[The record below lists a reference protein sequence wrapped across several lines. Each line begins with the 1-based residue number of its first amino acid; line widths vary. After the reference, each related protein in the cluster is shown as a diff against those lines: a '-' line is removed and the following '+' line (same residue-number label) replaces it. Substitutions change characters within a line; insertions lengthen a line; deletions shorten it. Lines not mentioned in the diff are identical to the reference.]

1 MSTVV
6 IGANFGDEGKGLIT
20 DFEVRRR
27 GAKIVSRF
35 NGGAQAGHTVHA
47 GNKRYVFGH
56 ISSGTFAG
64 AITYLSSDFLVNP
77 LALLREAKALNEMG
91 ILNTDVAV
99 HADARVSTIYDM
111 VINGLI
117 ETARGDKRH
126 GSCGMGINETVTRHS
141 MGLQLTMRDLVS
153 RHFDLNAFFKQV
165 SDEWVPFR
173 LKQLNID
180 VHALPHSNMVD
191 ILRQDAKTHAEALRN
206 AVHASEMMT
215 VFDRDPVLSHSRV
228 VFEGAQGLALDEE
241 LGVYP
246 HVTRSR
252 TGLVGAIKAA
262 EEIQCN
268 ELNPVYVTRVY
279 LTRHGAGEL
288 AHEGEMICDQN
299 LNDRT
304 NVLNQWQGNFRYA
317 PLNLPQL
324 KRYIELDH
332 ARARMRKTS
341 VRIGNP
347 NLAVTC
353 LDQVGDKVR
362 MIAMNGVTVE
372 IPTTSAADYI
382 AHAIGINLS
391 HTSRGPSAGDV
402 TFHTINS

>member
-20 DFEVRRR
+20 DFETRRL
-27 GAKIVSRF
+27 GAKVVARF
-35 NGGAQAGHTVHA
+35 NGGAQAGHTVVD
-47 GNKRYVFGH
+47 GDKRYVFGH
-56 ISSGTFAG
+56 LSSGTFTG
-64 AITYLSSDFLVNP
+64 ATTYLSSDFIVNP
-77 LALLREAKALNEMG
+77 LALEKEIDDMRKMG
-91 ILNTDVAV
+91 VVPDIVAA
-99 HADARVSTIYDM
+99 HEHARVSTIYDM
-111 VINGLI
+111 LMNGIL
-117 ETARGDKRH
+117 ETSRGDKRH
-126 GSCGMGINETVTRHS
+126 GSCGMGINETVTRHA
-141 MGLQLTMRDLVS
+141 MGPTLSIRDLTS
-153 RHFDLNAFFKQV
+153 RHFDLGAFFKEV
-165 SDEWVPFR
+165 AEVWVPFR
-173 LKQLNID
+173 LQQLGLGMAHIND
-180 VHALPHSNMVD
+180 TCRQ
-191 ILRQDAKTHAEALRN
+191 ILREDPRAHAKVLKNCVVNIAP
-206 AVHASEMMT
+206 
-215 VFDRDPVLSHSRV
+215 VFENYPILSGQPV

-241 LGVYP
+241 LGTYP

-262 EEIQCN
+262 EEMQCQ

-288 AHEGEMICDQN
+288 AHEGEKICDHD
-299 LNDRT
+299 LVDRT

-324 KRYIELDH
+324 KRFIELDY
-332 ARARMRKTS
+332 ARAKLRKTC
-341 VRIGNP
+341 VRIGKP

-372 IPTTSAADYI
+372 IPTSSAAEYI
-382 AHAIGINLS
+382 AHAIDVNLS

-402 TFHTINS
+402 TFHIINS

>member
-20 DFEVRRR
+20 DFETRRT
-27 GAKIVSRF
+27 GAGVVARF
-35 NGGAQAGHTVHA
+35 NGGAQAGHTVVD
-47 GNKRYVFGH
+47 GDKRHVFGH
-56 ISSGTFAG
+56 LSSGVFAG
-64 AITYLSSDFLVNP
+64 AGTYLSSDFLVNP
-77 LALLREAKALNEMG
+77 LALQREAKALNAMG
-91 ILNTDVAV
+91 VLNTGVAA
-99 HADARVSTIYDM
+99 HAYARVSTIYDM
-111 VINGLI
+111 VINGLV
-117 ETARGDKRH
+117 ETARADKRH

-141 MGLQLTMRDLVS
+141 IGPQLFVRDLVC
-153 RHFDLNAFFKQV
+153 RNFDLDAFFNEV
-165 SDEWVPFR
+165 LNEWIPFR
-173 LKQLNID
+173 LRQLNID
-180 VHALPHSNMVD
+180 LNKSPQSMVD
-191 ILRQDAKTHAEALRN
+191 ILQQDPKLHAIVLKN
-206 AVHASEMMT
+206 AVYSGELVA
-215 VFDRDPVLSHSRV
+215 VFDRDPILSQQRV

-241 LGVYP
+241 LGTYP

-262 EEIQCN
+262 EEVQCQ

-288 AHEGEMICDQN
+288 AHEGELICDQD
-299 LNDRT
+299 LNDST
-304 NVLNQWQGNFRYA
+304 NVLNRWQGNFRYA

-324 KRYIELDH
+324 KRFIELDY
-332 ARARMRKTS
+332 ARAKLRKTS
-341 VRIGNP
+341 VRMGKP

-372 IPTTSAADYI
+372 IPTSSAAEYI
-382 AHAIGINLS
+382 AHAIDVNLS

>member
-20 DFEVRRR
+20 DFEVRRTKAR
-27 GAKIVSRF
+27 VVSRF
-35 NGGAQAGHTVHA
+35 NGGAQAGHTVHM
-47 GNKRYVFGH
+47 GDKRHVFGH
-56 ISSGTFAG
+56 ISSGAFAG
-64 AITYLSSDFLVNP
+64 AFTYLSSDFLVNP
-77 LALLREAKALNEMG
+77 LALHREAKALNEMG
-91 ILNTDVAV
+91 VLNTSVAA
-99 HADARVSTIYDM
+99 HADARVTTIYDM
-111 VINGLI
+111 IINGLI

-126 GSCGMGINETVTRHS
+126 GSCGMGINETVTRHA

-153 RHFDLNAFFKQV
+153 RHFDLDAFFKRV
-165 SDEWVPFR
+165 ADEWVPFR
-173 LKQLNID
+173 LQQLNID
-180 VHALPHSNMVD
+180 LSALPRNNMVD
-191 ILRQDAKTHAEALRN
+191 ILQQDPKTNAEILKS
-206 AVHASEMMT
+206 AVYTGELVA
-215 VFDRDPVLSHSRV
+215 VFDHDPMLSKQRV

-241 LGVYP
+241 LGTYP

-262 EEIQCN
+262 EEIQCD
-268 ELNPVYVTRVY
+268 ELNPVYITRVY

-288 AHEGEMICDQN
+288 ANEGEMICDQN

-324 KRYIELDH
+324 KRFIELDH
-332 ARARMRKTS
+332 ARARMRKTH
-341 VRIGNP
+341 VHIGKP

-372 IPTTSAADYI
+372 IPAACAADYI
-382 AHAIGINLS
+382 AHAVGVNLS
-391 HTSRGPSAGDV
+391 HSSRGPSAEDV
-402 TFHTINS
+402 TFHTIVS